1 MINYA
6 SKYDN
11 IEFRYYYKDYMFKI
25 AEFFD
30 NKKLSNQILLIFQQ
44 EMEKKLYNLFFF
56 SNNYLVTTNSLKND

>member
-30 NKKLSNQILLIFQQ
+30 NKKLSNQILLIF
-44 EMEKKLYNLFFF
+44 
-56 SNNYLVTTNSLKND
+56 